1 MQHPPSLVMIPFN
14 YSALLHLQQKM
25 IDHMDQCI
33 PDLDHFNFKLD
44 EYNCV
49 TLNSTFEL
57 YKSDINQIFKLSQDV
72 LASLP
77 HVPERQQQQWDI
89 ASFIPAT
96 SALMLSTYKT
106 VQISKD
112 ETAI

>member
-1 MQHPPSLVMIPFN
+1 MQLPISLVMIPFN

-33 PDLDHFNFKLD
+33 PDLDRFNFKLD

-57 YKSDINQIFKLSQDV
+57 YKSDIIQIFKLSQDV

-96 SALMLSTYKT
+96 SALTLSTYKT